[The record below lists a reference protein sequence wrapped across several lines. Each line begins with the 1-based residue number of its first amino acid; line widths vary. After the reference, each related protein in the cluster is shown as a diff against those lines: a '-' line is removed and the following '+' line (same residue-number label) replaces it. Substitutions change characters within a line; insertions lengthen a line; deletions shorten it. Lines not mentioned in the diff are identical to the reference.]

1 MARTAND
8 LVPPPVVAEH
18 LGIPL
23 RTLGQWRY
31 LGTGPK
37 FLKIGRHVR
46 YRWADVEKW
55 LATQSRS
62 STRSA

>member
-1 MARTAND
+1 MA
-8 LVPPPVVAEH
+8 PPEVAEH

-31 LGTGPK
+31 LGTGPQ

-46 YRWADVEKW
+46 YRWGDVEAW
-55 LATQSRS
+55 LATQSRTT
-62 STRSA
+62 TRSA